1 MIKFP
6 IVGKGGGLA
15 GPAGQNAPAAPT
27 SDMDIIH
34 ALILVAVENFDLKR
48 ENAELKRHIIE
59 QERMG

>member
-6 IVGKGGGLA
+6 IVGKGGESGA
-15 GPAGQNAPAAPT
+15 ERPAAPT
-27 SDMDIIH
+27 SDMDIIR